1 MKKLLT
7 TIVCAAIAGA
17 VVGVA
22 LRYLAPE
29 LDSTARSIVC
39 GVIGGFLG
47 VYVFTK
53 RGT

>member
-1 MKKLLT
+1 MKKVLT

-39 GVIGGFLG
+39 GVVGGFVGLF
-47 VYVFTK
+47 VFTK
-53 RGT
+53 AGT